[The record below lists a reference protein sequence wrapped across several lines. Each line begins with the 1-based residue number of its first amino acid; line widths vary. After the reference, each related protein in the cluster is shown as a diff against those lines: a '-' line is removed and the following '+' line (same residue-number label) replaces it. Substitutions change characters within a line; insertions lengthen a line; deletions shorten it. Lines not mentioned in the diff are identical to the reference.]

1 MAVNKTILKDIIFAY
16 GDLIEEEDYSFLS
29 KLSRAEFDVFVKAL
43 IEAEVPPFDE
53 MPNNVDERSFL
64 LDMFI
69 MLHGETNSASAFIT
83 TWGKV
88 DAEMS
93 EDEQR
98 ALARIAQK
106 LGATIYKTE
115 RHPGGI
121 GESLPFLLLAATGNF
136 EAQIAFGELEG
147 WLPYLK
153 DNKGPYVYKDFTE
166 IDVL

>member
-69 MLHGETNSASAFIT
+69 MLHGETNPTFIIV
-83 TWGKV
+83 WGKV
-88 DAEMS
+88 SAEMS

-106 LGATIYKTE
+106 LGATIYRKAP
-115 RHPGGI
+115 R
-121 GESLPFLLLAATGNF
+121 GNR
-136 EAQIAFGELEG
+136 
-147 WLPYLK
+147 
-153 DNKGPYVYKDFTE
+153 
-166 IDVL
+166 

>member
-69 MLHGETNSASAFIT
+69 MLHGETNPTFIIV
-83 TWGKV
+83 WGKV
-88 DAEMS
+88 SAEMS

-115 RHPGGI
+115 RRPEEM
-121 GESLPFLLLAATGNF
+121 GERLSSLLLATTGNF
-136 EAQIAFGELEG
+136 EAQIAFGELDG
-147 WLPYLK
+147 WLLYLK
-153 DNKGPYVYKDFTE
+153 DDKGPYVYKDFTE
-166 IDVL
+166 MDVL

>member
-29 KLSRAEFDVFVKAL
+29 KLGRTEFDVFVKAL

-69 MLHGETNSASAFIT
+69 MLHGETNPTFIIV
-83 TWGKV
+83 WGKV
-88 DAEMS
+88 SAEMS

-115 RHPGGI
+115 RRPEEI
-121 GESLPFLLLAATGNF
+121 GERLSSLLLATTGNF
-136 EAQIAFGELEG
+136 EAQIAFGELDG
-147 WLPYLK
+147 WLLYLK
-153 DNKGPYVYKDFTE
+153 DDKGPYVYKDFTE
-166 IDVL
+166 MDVL

>member
-29 KLSRAEFDVFVKAL
+29 KLGRTEFDVFVKAL

-53 MPNNVDERSFL
+53 MPNNMDEKSFL

-69 MLHGETNSASAFIT
+69 MLHDETNPAFII

-88 DAEMS
+88 NAEMS

-115 RHPGGI
+115 RHPGEI
-121 GESLPFLLLAATGNF
+121 GERLPSLLLAATGNF
-136 EAQIAFGELEG
+136 EDQIAFGELDG

-153 DNKGPYVYKDFTE
+153 DDKGPYVYKDFTE